1 MFREGIK
8 SIIART
14 PQLEVVGEAGEGQ
27 AALQMVENLRP
38 DMVLLDVSLPDM
50 NGIELIHDIKKVLP
64 EIRILMISMHTKIE
78 YLTSAFQAGA
88 MGYVV
93 KDAPSEKI
101 LQALDLVSRGEY
113 FLDTSVARQV
123 VERLAELPGRQAK
136 ITDSAYGSLTLREQ
150 EILRLIAEGQPK
162 KNGGKS
168 PG

>member
-1 MFREGIK
+1 MVQRRSSSLLTTTPCSGRIK

-14 PQLEVVGEAGEGQ
+14 PQLKVVGEAGEGQ

-64 EIRILMISMHTKIE
+64 EIRILMISMHTKID

-88 MGYVV
+88 RGYVV

-101 LQALDLVSRGEY
+101 LQALVWS
-113 FLDTSVARQV
+113 
-123 VERLAELPGRQAK
+123 PGVN
-136 ITDSAYGSLTLREQ
+136 TFW
-150 EILRLIAEGQPK
+150 ILR
-162 KNGGKS
+162 
-168 PG
+168 